1 MTSRTP
7 ARRARLLPRPPPAR
21 LLGASVRDGGGALT
35 RAPHCAA
42 RRPSGEGR
50 RDASPQAVYPQGPSL
65 ALRPWVVASACP
77 HQQTQPCPLPP
88 DPSGTGRR
96 TAASRSQNSCYPE
109 MCVVLESLFLVSCD
123 LGEKTRWKAR
133 GAGRGGGGSGFLA
146 VCAGCCRTSAGSA
159 FCFLFFSLFHLQIRI
174 HSCWNNCQE
183 KSK

>member
-1 MTSRTP
+1 M
-7 ARRARLLPRPPPAR
+7 
-21 LLGASVRDGGGALT
+21 
-35 RAPHCAA
+35 
-42 RRPSGEGR
+42 
-50 RDASPQAVYPQGPSL
+50 YPQGPSL

-133 GAGRGGGGSGFLA
+133 GAGRGEQGERLPRSLRWLLPHI
-146 VCAGCCRTSAGSA
+146 CTER
-159 FCFLFFSLFHLQIRI
+159 FLFFVFFTLSFTNPHPFLL
-174 HSCWNNCQE
+174 E
-183 KSK
+183 